1 MEIVIFT
8 LLLCGL
14 AGAGLAFSY
23 KNFQRINEL
32 EDKQEKARKDIN
44 ALYTKPLTKPKRKTS
59 TKKTTTKKPV
69 AKKTTPRRKTT
80 KKQILKG

>member
-8 LLLCGL
+8 ITLCGL

-23 KNFQRINEL
+23 KNFQRISEL

-44 ALYTKPLTKPKRKTS
+44 ALYTKPLTKPKRKN
-59 TKKTTTKKPV
+59 TTKKPV
-69 AKKTTPRRKTT
+69 AKKSSHQRKSTT
-80 KKQILKG
+80 KKKILKG

>member
-23 KNFQRINEL
+23 KNFQRISEL
-32 EDKQEKARKDIN
+32 EDQQEKARKDIN
-44 ALYTKPLTKPKRKTS
+44 ALYTKPLTKPK
-59 TKKTTTKKPV
+59 KKTTTKKPV
-69 AKKTTPRRKTT
+69 AKKTTTRRKTT

>member
-8 LLLCGL
+8 ITLCGL

-23 KNFQRINEL
+23 KNFQRISEL

-44 ALYTKPLTKPKRKTS
+44 ALYTKPLTKPKRKTPP
-59 TKKTTTKKPV
+59 KKTTTKKPV
-69 AKKTTPRRKTT
+69 AKKSTPRRKTT

>member
-23 KNFQRINEL
+23 KNSQRISEL

-44 ALYTKPLTKPKRKTS
+44 ALYTKPLIKPKRKTPS
-59 TKKTTTKKPV
+59 KKTTTKKPV
-69 AKKTTPRRKTT
+69 AKKPTTRRKPT